1 MPGLQFNSKKAFSFA
16 EVPGLTEA
24 GWTEELEK
32 RGRQDDERSFE
43 DQCEEILQKLLK
55 HENSWPFR
63 DPVDRTKVPDYYE
76 VIQKPMDLK
85 TVKSLVDSP
94 PSAGG
99 YTGIIDF
106 KKDIALVFSN
116 ARSYNQSE
124 TIYFKYA
131 D

>member
-1 MPGLQFNSKKAFSFA
+1 
-16 EVPGLTEA
+16 
-24 GWTEELEK
+24 
-32 RGRQDDERSFE
+32 
-43 DQCEEILQKLLK
+43 
-55 HENSWPFR
+55 
-63 DPVDRTKVPDYYE
+63 
-76 VIQKPMDLK
+76 MDLK